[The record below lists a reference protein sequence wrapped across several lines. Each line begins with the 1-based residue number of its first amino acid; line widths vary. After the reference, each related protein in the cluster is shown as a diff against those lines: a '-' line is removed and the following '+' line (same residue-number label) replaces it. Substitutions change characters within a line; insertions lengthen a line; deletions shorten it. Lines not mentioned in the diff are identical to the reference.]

1 MDKSKLFKIIF
12 AIFMIIAIYFAIQ
25 DNQEK
30 QLAKENQYLERIVEL
45 INNQEYIKV
54 FSLEADVSLNKE
66 NKEIEKVLKQ
76 YAGALN
82 AKKLNKRSDLEQY
95 LSNIPDNYSG
105 LLSNNINKLK
115 QEVKLIKEKEE
126 AEKQARIEAKKQ
138 QEKAIAERERAN
150 ADYTRPLN
158 NYDYFSDYLT
168 STSYTLMYEE
178 EGMTY
183 MYDTFGNGTSKR
195 AIILNE
201 YDLIDL
207 DMGDITTAELRS
219 MSMEARN
226 YRFGNIL
233 HLLYFDGGTTFVM
246 VCNLN
251 TYSITCY
258 FKTKDGY
265 GEGSTFNLIDIRS

>member
-1 MDKSKLFKIIF
+1 MDKNKIFKIIF
-12 AIFMIIAIYFAIQ
+12 SIFMIVAIYFAIQ

-30 QLAKENQYLERIVEL
+30 QLAKENQYLGKIVEL
-45 INNQEYIKV
+45 INNQEYVKV

-66 NKEIEKVLKQ
+66 NKETEKVLKQ

-82 AKKLNKRSDLEQY
+82 AKKLNNRSDLEQY
-95 LSNIPDNYSG
+95 LSNIPDSYNG
-105 LLSNNINKLK
+105 LLSDNIHKLK
-115 QEVKLIKEKEE
+115 QEIKLIKEKEE
-126 AEKQARIEAKKQ
+126 AERKARVEAQKQ

-158 NYDYFSDYLT
+158 NYNYFSDYLT

-183 MYDTFGNGTSKR
+183 MYDTFGSGTSKR

>member
-1 MDKSKLFKIIF
+1 MKKERLFKILF
-12 AIFMIIAIYFAIQ
+12 AIIMIVAIYFAIQ

-30 QLAKENQYLERIVEL
+30 QLAKENNYLSRIVEL
-45 INNQEYIKV
+45 INNKEYVKV
-54 FSLEADVSLNKE
+54 FSLEADTNLSKE
-66 NKEIEKVLKQ
+66 NKETEKALKQ

-82 AKKLNKRSDLEQY
+82 AKKFNKISDVEQY
-95 LSNIPDNYSG
+95 LDNIPDNYNG
-105 LLSNNINKLK
+105 VLSEKINDLK
-115 QEVKLIKEKEE
+115 QEIKLIKEKEE
-126 AEKQARIEAKKQ
+126 AEKKAKIEAKKQ
-138 QEKAIAERERAN
+138 QEKAIAEKERAN
-150 ADYTRPLN
+150 ADFTRPLS
-158 NYDYFSDYLT
+158 NYNYFSDYLT

-183 MYDTFGNGTSKR
+183 MYDTFGNGTNKR

-226 YRFGNIL
+226 YKFGNIL
-233 HLLYFDGGTTFVM
+233 HLIYFDGGTTFVM
-246 VCNLN
+246 ICNLN

-258 FKTKDGY
+258 FKTSEGY